1 MSGQFCSILI
11 KGTVKSSYIVLI
23 AYCSHRIHDVGAVRK
38 EAKKIE
44 FVFFFLVF
52 CWGQFT
58 QGTYNWTN
66 TKILA
71 ICLETLASPSL
82 PDHVLMR

>member
-52 CWGQFT
+52 CWVNLLKGLIIGPTQKYLQF
-58 QGTYNWTN
+58 
-66 TKILA
+66 
-71 ICLETLASPSL
+71 
-82 PDHVLMR
+82 V

>member
-44 FVFFFLVF
+44 FVFFFFLYSV
-52 CWGQFT
+52 GGNLLKGLITGPTQKYLQF
-58 QGTYNWTN
+58 
-66 TKILA
+66 
-71 ICLETLASPSL
+71 
-82 PDHVLMR
+82 V

>member
-44 FVFFFLVF
+44 FVFFFS
-52 CWGQFT
+52 C
-58 QGTYNWTN
+58 
-66 TKILA
+66 ILLGV
-71 ICLETLASPSL
+71 IYSRDL
-82 PDHVLMR
+82 

>member
-11 KGTVKSSYIVLI
+11 KGTVKSSYIALI

-44 FVFFFLVF
+44 FVFFFFLYSV
-52 CWGQFT
+52 GDNLLKGLIIGPTQKYLQF
-58 QGTYNWTN
+58 
-66 TKILA
+66 
-71 ICLETLASPSL
+71 
-82 PDHVLMR
+82 V

>member
-11 KGTVKSSYIVLI
+11 KGTVTSSYIVLI

-44 FVFFFLVF
+44 FVFFFS
-52 CWGQFT
+52 C
-58 QGTYNWTN
+58 
-66 TKILA
+66 ILLGV
-71 ICLETLASPSL
+71 IYSRDL
-82 PDHVLMR
+82 